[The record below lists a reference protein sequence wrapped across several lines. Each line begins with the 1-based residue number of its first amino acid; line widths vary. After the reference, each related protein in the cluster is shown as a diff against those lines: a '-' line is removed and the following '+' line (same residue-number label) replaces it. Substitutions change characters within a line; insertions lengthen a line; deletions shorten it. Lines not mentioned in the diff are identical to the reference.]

1 MEESPVVIYVPMN
14 HHHQHHQ
21 LVNLKRR
28 MIKVR
33 QWTVLDPL
41 EEKKRECERRANL
54 KIDQQSA
61 LNTKSTDML
70 DPSISSTREAFRF
83 PLHPPV
89 AGGNYSYLKAEAVRC
104 FYLHVGNACSMVG

>member
-1 MEESPVVIYVPMN
+1 MDRAGPIGRERVRIREESQFEN
-14 HHHQHHQ
+14 RST
-21 LVNLKRR
+21 KRF
-28 MIKVR
+28 
-33 QWTVLDPL
+33 
-41 EEKKRECERRANL
+41 EY
-54 KIDQQSA
+54 
-61 LNTKSTDML
+61 KSTDML